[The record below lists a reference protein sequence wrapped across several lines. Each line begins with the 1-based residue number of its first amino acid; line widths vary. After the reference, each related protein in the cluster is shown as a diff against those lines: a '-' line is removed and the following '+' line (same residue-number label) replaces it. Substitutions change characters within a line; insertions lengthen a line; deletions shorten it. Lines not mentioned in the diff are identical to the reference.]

1 MINSLPVG
9 TLSQS
14 DRRPLQFGVFQ
25 LNPSTGELR
34 KHGIRIR
41 LQEQPLKLL
50 LSLLETPGEIRTREE
65 LIRTIWAEG
74 TFVDYERGLNVGMTR
89 LRQALGDSADAPRYV
104 ETVGRRGY
112 RFSAPVEPLP
122 SPETTEAAPDALIS
136 TAEAQPLAI
145 RPPGPSLDRRG
156 RRWSL
161 LAMLGAAL
169 AVFAAFFVGTR
180 WQSPVPV
187 SHRLV
192 RLSLDLG
199 PDVAGAGLGTQ
210 SLLAVSPDA
219 ARVAVSVTSP
229 DGKIRLATRRLDQN
243 QLTVLPGTEQAASPF
258 FSPDGQWIA
267 FFADGKLK
275 KIPAEGGP
283 PVNLCDADTH
293 AAGRASMYYP
303 SGSWSKN
310 GDIIA
315 ALNVAEG
322 LSRVPAGGGEPEL
335 LGMKAEAEE
344 VFRWP
349 QVLPGGEVV
358 LFSSARGDYENGNID
373 VFSLKTGERKTVVR
387 GGILGKYAPAGYL
400 VYVHQNELLAAPFDL
415 KTLKVSGSAQSVLD
429 DMGGRLAGWNYDFSE
444 NGTFVYESEPR
455 DPRDSIFW
463 LDRSGRISP
472 LQTVPGFYSSP
483 AFSPDGKRLAFSMSG
498 RSSQGIWVQNIWVQ
512 DLNLGTAS
520 PLTSLSAVNDSPI
533 WTADGRNLIFRSV
546 SQPNPGIYTIPADG
560 AGAARRLA
568 DLTTGVFPGSI
579 SADGKWLATWAFAAA
594 GAVWIAPVQA
604 DPAGPRLGKP
614 QQLFQTMKITR
625 TSPAFSPDGRWLA
638 YCSLESGGIE
648 VYVRPFPGPGG
659 KVRISKS
666 GGTHPVWS
674 RNGRELFYMTR
685 PDSKIMVTRYNAAGD
700 RFVPGEP
707 ELWSDKQLLA
717 LGELNTYDA
726 APDGNRLAV
735 VLYADGTA
743 GEKPT
748 SRLTVL
754 VNFFDELRRRVPRR

>member
-1 MINSLPVG
+1 M
-9 TLSQS
+9 
-14 DRRPLQFGVFQ
+14 QFGVFQ

-65 LIRTIWAEG
+65 LIRSIWAEG

-89 LRQALGDSADAPRYV
+89 LRQALGDSAEAPRYI
-104 ETVGRRGY
+104 ETVGRKGY
-112 RFSAPVEPLP
+112 RFIAPVDRLP
-122 SPETTEAAPDALIS
+122 SPEMTQPAPEAAIS
-136 TAEAQPLAI
+136 AQVQPVASPPPEPAADRQGRRPWPLLAI
-145 RPPGPSLDRRG
+145 VGAAFAVFVAL
-156 RRWSL
+156 L
-161 LAMLGAAL
+161 LA
-169 AVFAAFFVGTR
+169 R
-180 WQSPVPV
+180 WRAPEPLSQ
-187 SHRLV
+187 RLV
-192 RLSLDLG
+192 RLNLDLG
-199 PDVAGAGLGTQ
+199 PEMAGAGVGTG
-210 SLLAVSPDA
+210 SLLAVSRDG
-219 ARVAVSVTSP
+219 ARIAVSVTSP
-229 DGKIRLATRRLDQN
+229 DGKIRLATRRLDQS
-243 QLTVLPGTEQAASPF
+243 QLSLLTGTEQAASPF

-275 KIPAEGGP
+275 KIPTEGGA
-283 PVNLCDADTH
+283 PVNLCEADTH

-303 SGSWSKN
+303 AGSWGEDGN
-310 GDIIA
+310 IIA
-315 ALNVAEG
+315 ALNVADG

-335 LGMKAEAEE
+335 LGMKGEAEE

-349 QVLPGGEVV
+349 QVLPGGEAV

-373 VFSLKTGERKTVVR
+373 VFSLKSGKRKTVVR

-415 KTLKVSGSAQSVLD
+415 KTLSVTGSPQAVLE
-429 DMGGRLAGWNYDFSE
+429 DMGGRLAGWNFDFSE

-463 LDRSGRISP
+463 LDHSGRLSP

-483 AFSPDGKRLAFSMSG
+483 AFSPDGKRLAFSMNG

-520 PLTSLSAVNDSPI
+520 PLTSLSAVNDSPV

-579 SADGKWLATWAFAAA
+579 SADGKWLATWGFAAT
-594 GAVWIAPVQA
+594 GAVWIAPVQT

-614 QQLFQTMKITR
+614 EPFFQTMKITR
-625 TSPAFSPDGRWLA
+625 TSPSFSPDGRWLA
-638 YCSLESGGIE
+638 YCSLESGSIE

-659 KVRISKS
+659 KVRISNS

-685 PDSKIMVTRYNAAGD
+685 PGRKVMVTKYKVVDN

-707 ELWSDKQLLA
+707 ELWSDKQLLD
-717 LGELNTYDA
+717 LGELNTYDGS
-726 APDGNRLAV
+726 PDGNRLAV

-743 GEKPT
+743 DQKPST
-748 SRLTVL
+748 GLTVL
-754 VNFFDELRRRVPRR
+754 LNFFDELRRRVPRR

>member
-1 MINSLPVG
+1 VG
-9 TLSQS
+9 TLPQS
-14 DRRPLQFGVFQ
+14 DRRPVQFGVFQ
-25 LNPSTGELR
+25 LSPSTGELR

-50 LSLLETPGEIRTREE
+50 LSLLETPGDIRTREE
-65 LIRTIWAEG
+65 LIRTIWADG

-89 LRQALGDSADAPRYV
+89 LRQALGDSADAPRYI
-104 ETVGRRGY
+104 ETVGRKGY
-112 RFSAPVEPLP
+112 RFIAPVERLP
-122 SPETTEAAPDALIS
+122 SAEMSHPAPES
-136 TAEAQPLAI
+136 VTATVPEEPLAI
-145 RPPGPSLDRRG
+145 PPPEPAVARRG
-156 RRWSL
+156 MRPWQV
-161 LAMLGAAL
+161 LAVVGAAL
-169 AVFAAFFVGTR
+169 VASVALLPGARWRSPEAVS
-180 WQSPVPV
+180 Q
-187 SHRLV
+187 RLV
-192 RLSLDLG
+192 RLSFDLG
-199 PDVAGAGLGTQ
+199 PDMAGAGLGTG
-210 SLLAVSPDA
+210 SLLALSRDGS
-219 ARVAVSVTSP
+219 RVAVSVTGP
-229 DGKIRLATRRLDQN
+229 DGQIRMATRRFDQS
-243 QLTVLPGTEQAASPF
+243 QLTILTGTEQAASPF

-275 KIPAEGGP
+275 KIPTEGGA

-303 SGSWSKN
+303 SGAWADDGN
-310 GDIIA
+310 IIA
-315 ALNVAEG
+315 ALNVADG
-322 LSRVPAGGGEPEL
+322 LSRIPAGGGQPEL
-335 LGMKAEAEE
+335 LGMKGEAEE

-349 QVLPGGEVV
+349 QILPGGEAV

-373 VFSLKTGERKTVVR
+373 VFSLKTGERKTVAR
-387 GGILGKYAPAGYL
+387 GGILGKYVAAGYL
-400 VYVHQNELLAAPFDL
+400 VYLHQNELLATPFDL
-415 KTLKVSGSAQSVLD
+415 KTLKVSGSPHAVLE
-429 DMGGRLAGWNYDFSE
+429 DMGGRLAGWNYDVSD
-444 NGTFVYESEPR
+444 NGTFVYESALH

-463 LDRSGRISP
+463 LDRAGKLSP

-533 WTADGRNLIFRSV
+533 WTADGRDLVFRSV
-546 SQPNPGIYTIPADG
+546 NQPDPGIYTIPADG
-560 AGAARRLA
+560 GGAARRLA

-579 SADGKWLATWAFAAA
+579 TPDGKWLATWAFAAA
-594 GAVWIAPVQA
+594 GAVWIAPLQ
-604 DPAGPRLGKP
+604 PGTGGPRLGKP
-614 QQLFQTMKITR
+614 EQLFQTMKISR

-638 YCSLESGGIE
+638 YCSLESGLIE

-659 KVRISKS
+659 KVRISTT

-685 PDSKIMVTRYNAAGD
+685 PGRKLMVTRYKVANQT
-700 RFVPGEP
+700 FIPGEP
-707 ELWSDKQLLA
+707 EVWSDKQLLD

-743 GEKPT
+743 DQKPA
-748 SRLTVL
+748 SSLTVL
-754 VNFFDELRRRVPRR
+754 LNFFDELRRRAPRR